1 MVSTAQNVTPPVL
14 SGYTYIRPL
23 GSGGFADVYLYDQ
36 SMPRRRVAVK
46 VLRTTDLDSE
56 ALQSFRAEANVMAR
70 VSSHPAILTIYEAS
84 ISADGRPYI
93 AMEHCQSSYR
103 ARCKSGPIPILEV
116 LSTGVRIGG
125 ALETLHQSGLLHRDI
140 KPSNILLTEFGLP
153 VLADFG
159 IATSV
164 ESSGTDVVGM
174 SVPWSAPEVLR
185 ESTIGTVQ
193 SEVFSFAAT
202 IFTMVEQHSPAQIPG
217 GDNSREAMSARV
229 IAGRLQP
236 ITRQDVP
243 AQLTAV
249 LNRALSRDP
258 RGRQQTMAEL
268 VWEFQRIEQS
278 LGRNGGD
285 NTMMPSMGIERPY
298 LSASSVPNDHPSSQ
312 GAGRPRSR
320 TKSTAAATSKRSAL
334 PSSNVPSLVPRGDC
348 VPRVLNLRTA
358 SCARAGSLNA
368 ALRRMCESMK
378 PPWVGRG

>member
-103 ARCKSGPIPILEV
+103 ARYKSGPIPILEV

-278 LGRNGGD
+278 LGRVPTNAEVTVISAPVDGPVGD
-285 NTMMPSMGIERPY
+285 VPKRVSVDYQSRRP
-298 LSASSVPNDHPSSQ
+298 
-312 GAGRPRSR
+312 AGRPSFEAPRAEEPPSER
-320 TKSTAAATSKRSAL
+320 ASSHVPWKAVVLIAVSAVAMGVIVGL
-334 PSSNVPSLVPRGDC
+334 SIALW
-348 VPRVLNLRTA
+348 
-358 SCARAGSLNA
+358 GS
-368 ALRRMCESMK
+368 
-378 PPWVGRG
+378 